1 MMDFTIVKRQ
11 IILEYIK
18 LYGSACPD
26 DTWSLEACI
35 DVFRYFY
42 RRYEKTFGRY
52 PPRLSNKTVRS
63 IIQRFPYLDDSA
75 MGRAYD
81 ITPDEY
87 PPLIDAYFRQD
98 FENCNYSIAHFMA
111 GDIRTLRFYEELY

>member
-1 MMDFTIVKRQ
+1 MTNFTIVKRQ

-18 LYGSACPD
+18 LYGSDCPD

-35 DVFRYFY
+35 DAFRYFY

-52 PPRLSNKTVRS
+52 PPRLANKTIRS

-87 PPLIDAYFRQD
+87 PALIDAYFRQD